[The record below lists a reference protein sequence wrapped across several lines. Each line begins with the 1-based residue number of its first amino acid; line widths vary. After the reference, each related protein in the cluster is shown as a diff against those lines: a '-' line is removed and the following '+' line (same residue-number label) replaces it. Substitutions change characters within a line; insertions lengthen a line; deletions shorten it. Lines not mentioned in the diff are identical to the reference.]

1 MEARSEYTR
10 KSCVA
15 YPTFLNMALHGHQT
29 VTAAPGTN
37 SADHKSNTDG
47 APGQDTAMASR

>member
-15 YPTFLNMALHGHQT
+15 YPTFPNMDLHGHQM

-37 SADHKSNTDG
+37 RADHKSNTEG
-47 APGQDTAMASR
+47 APDQDTAIASR

>member
-15 YPTFLNMALHGHQT
+15 YPTFPNMDLHGHQM

-37 SADHKSNTDG
+37 RADHKSNTDG
-47 APGQDTAMASR
+47 APDQDTAIASR